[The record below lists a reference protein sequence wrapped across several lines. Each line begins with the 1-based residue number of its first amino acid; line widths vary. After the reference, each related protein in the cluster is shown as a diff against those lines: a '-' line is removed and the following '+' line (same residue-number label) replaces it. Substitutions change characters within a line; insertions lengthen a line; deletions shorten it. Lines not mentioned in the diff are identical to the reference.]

1 MEDTGTL
8 VQGVPGD
15 QQIFVRGD
23 LDGHVGKDTNSFN
36 QIHRGYGY
44 DTRNNKRKAIVDF
57 V

>member
-23 LDGHVGKDTNSFN
+23 LDGHVGKDTNSFS